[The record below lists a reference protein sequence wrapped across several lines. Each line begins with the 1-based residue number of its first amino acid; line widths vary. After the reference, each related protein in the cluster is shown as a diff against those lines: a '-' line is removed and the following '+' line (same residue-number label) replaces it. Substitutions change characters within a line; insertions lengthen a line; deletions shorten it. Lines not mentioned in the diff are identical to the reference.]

1 MTVRSKKPIK
11 LITTVLL
18 ATLLLGLGAVPA
30 KATRGTGYEIVGESN
45 GLVIEAPLNPEDTDN
60 LNPGDRKHSRLI
72 LTNTNSRAVTVY
84 IRTVIV
90 DEDTPPGGKPLAEGM
105 FLTIKD
111 GDKEIFS
118 GTFRDADEEGNISLG
133 SMAYGEEK
141 LLHFYADFPKD
152 CGNEYQGASM
162 KVQWVFTTQTPGGG
176 DDDEDD
182 DDDGGR
188 RRRDEEE
195 ITVDEPDIFAPPE
208 QPIAVEEPVTVEDL
222 PLPGMPK
229 TGEGP
234 SYPYYLAGACAIVAG
249 IGLLRNK
256 IKS

>member
-45 GLVIEAPLNPEDTDN
+45 GLVIEAPLNPEDTGN

-72 LTNTNSRAVTVY
+72 LTNTNSRAVTVH

-90 DEDTPPGGKPLAEGM
+90 SEDTPSGGADLADGM
-105 FLTIKD
+105 FLTIED
-111 GDKEIFS
+111 GDTVICS
-118 GTFRDADEEGNISLG
+118 GTFQEAHDIGNISLG
-133 SMAYGEEK
+133 RMASGASKTLEFYTDLPGEET
-141 LLHFYADFPKD
+141 
-152 CGNEYQGASM
+152 GNRYQRSSM
-162 KVQWVFTTQTPGGG
+162 KVKWVFTTQTSGGG
-176 DDDEDD
+176 DDD
-182 DDDGGR
+182 DDDGDDND
-188 RRRDEEE
+188 DEDEE
-195 ITVDEPDIFAPPE
+195 ITVDEPDIFIPPDE
-208 QPIAVEEPVTVEDL
+208 PITVEDF

-229 TGEGP
+229 TGEGLP
-234 SYPYYLAGACAIVAG
+234 YPYYLAGACAIVAG

-256 IKS
+256 SKS

>member
-1 MTVRSKKPIK
+1 MTQKLAKPIK
-11 LITTVLL
+11 LIVTILCVSLLVLGM
-18 ATLLLGLGAVPA
+18 APA
-30 KATRGTGYEIVGESN
+30 KVLGGKGYKIEGESN
-45 GLVIEAPLNPEDTDN
+45 GLIIASPLAPEDIGN
-60 LNPGDRKHSRLI
+60 LGPGDQKHSRLK
-72 LTNTNSRAVTVY
+72 LTNTNTSPVTVY

-256 IKS
+256 SKS